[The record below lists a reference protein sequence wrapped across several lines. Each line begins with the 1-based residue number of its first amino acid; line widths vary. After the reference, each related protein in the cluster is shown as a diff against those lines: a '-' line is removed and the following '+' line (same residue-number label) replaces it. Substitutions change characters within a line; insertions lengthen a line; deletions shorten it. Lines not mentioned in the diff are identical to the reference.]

1 MKGLSSGLEIYSQ
14 VKECAEKAEISGKPA
29 AGASAAAKPA
39 APAKTSTD
47 GGKKSEAP
55 AKKPAQKQA
64 KPAAESAKPASSGGV
79 CFLFYYYLLC
89 YGLYLLECFGC
100 ETAFKCERK

>member
-1 MKGLSSGLEIYSQ
+1 M
-14 VKECAEKAEISGKPA
+14 KECAEKAEISGKPA
-29 AGASAAAKPA
+29 AGASVAAKPA
-39 APAKTSTD
+39 APAKTNTD

-79 CFLFYYYLLC
+79 CFLFLLYMLC
-89 YGLYLLECFGC
+89 YELYLVECDCC
-100 ETAFKCERK
+100 ETAFKCEQK

>member
-1 MKGLSSGLEIYSQ
+1 M
-14 VKECAEKAEISGKPA
+14 KECAEKAEISGKPA
-29 AGASAAAKPA
+29 VGASAAPKPA

-79 CFLFYYYLLC
+79 CFFFIICCVMDCIWLNVKQPTSVNGNKL
-89 YGLYLLECFGC
+89 
-100 ETAFKCERK
+100 

>member
-1 MKGLSSGLEIYSQ
+1 M
-14 VKECAEKAEISGKPA
+14 KECAEKAEISGKPA

-55 AKKPAQKQA
+55 ARKPAQKQA

-79 CFLFYYYLLC
+79 CFLSLLFVV
-89 YGLYLLECFGC
+89 LWAVFG
-100 ETAFKCERK
+100 

>member
-1 MKGLSSGLEIYSQ
+1 M
-14 VKECAEKAEISGKPA
+14 KECAEKAEISGKPA
-29 AGASAAAKPA
+29 VGASAAPKPA

-79 CFLFYYYLLC
+79 CFLFLLFVV
-89 YGLYLLECFGC
+89 LWTVFG
-100 ETAFKCERK
+100 RM

>member
-1 MKGLSSGLEIYSQ
+1 M
-14 VKECAEKAEISGKPA
+14 KECAEKAEISGKPA
-29 AGASAAAKPA
+29 VGASAAPKPA

-79 CFLFYYYLLC
+79 CFIFIICCVMDCIWLNVKQPTSVNGNKL
-89 YGLYLLECFGC
+89 
-100 ETAFKCERK
+100 

>member
-1 MKGLSSGLEIYSQ
+1 M
-14 VKECAEKAEISGKPA
+14 KECAEKAEISGKPA
-29 AGASAAAKPA
+29 VGASAAPKPT

-79 CFLFYYYLLC
+79 CFLFLLFVV
-89 YGLYLLECFGC
+89 LWTVFG
-100 ETAFKCERK
+100 

>member
-1 MKGLSSGLEIYSQ
+1 M
-14 VKECAEKAEISGKPA
+14 KECAEKAEISGKPA
-29 AGASAAAKPA
+29 VGASAAPKPA

-79 CFLFYYYLLC
+79 CFLFLLFVVLWTTYLV
-89 YGLYLLECFGC
+89 EC
-100 ETAFKCERK
+100 ETAYKCERK

>member
-1 MKGLSSGLEIYSQ
+1 M
-14 VKECAEKAEISGKPA
+14 KECAEKAEISGKPA
-29 AGASAAAKPA
+29 VGASAAPKPA

-79 CFLFYYYLLC
+79 CFFFCIICCVMDCIWLNVKQPTSVNGNKL
-89 YGLYLLECFGC
+89 
-100 ETAFKCERK
+100 